1 MLHLECRSYTY
12 PGARLAALQEI
23 DLVVPHG
30 GVVGVVGANES
41 GKSSLCL
48 VASGMAPG
56 VVGGALDGRLEI
68 DGETMSG
75 RPVFEIAQRV
85 GLGLANPVSQLSGQ
99 TLTVFEEV
107 ALGPMNLGLDAARTV
122 ERVEAALAAV
132 RIEHLALQ
140 PATELSG
147 GETQLVVIA
156 GLLAME
162 PSHLILDEPT
172 SELDPIGTR
181 LVAEVL
187 HELAHRGT
195 ALLIVEHRT
204 DLLDGLCDR
213 IVVMDSGRIVDE
225 GPAETIF
232 GQPGIS
238 DRGIEPPARFRL
250 GRALEAAGG
259 AVDPGSLRLALGG
272 WPHP

>member
-1 MLHLECRSYTY
+1 MLRLECRSYTY

-68 DGETMSG
+68 DGETMPG
-75 RPVFEIAQRV
+75 RPVFEVAQRV

-107 ALGPMNLGLDAARTV
+107 ALWTDGTSAWTPPGRFSGSRQPGAND
-122 ERVEAALAAV
+122 AV

-147 GETQLVVIA
+147 GETELVVIA

-181 LVAEVL
+181 LVADVL
-187 HELAHRGT
+187 HELAHQGT

-225 GPAETIF
+225 GPAEAIL
-232 GQPGIS
+232 GQPGIT
-238 DRGIEPPARFRL
+238 DHGIEPPARFQAWPGARGGGRL
-250 GRALEAAGG
+250 
-259 AVDPGSLRLALGG
+259 D
-272 WPHP
+272 